1 MQTRHFYKTIRL
13 FINYLVDVETVEVD
27 AVEVNAV
34 EVDAVDVETVE
45 VDAVDVNAVEVDV
58 DVGTVELKRSIFSFK
73 KQVKLCLFCFFLL
86 RFKSTSYFCNLIKI
100 SSSF

>member
-34 EVDAVDVETVE
+34 EVDAVDGAERAEGLRQPLGPNREPCAEVTSPVQMCHPSAIRRFCVEPSARRE
-45 VDAVDVNAVEVDV
+45 PERDA
-58 DVGTVELKRSIFSFK
+58 
-73 KQVKLCLFCFFLL
+73 
-86 RFKSTSYFCNLIKI
+86 
-100 SSSF
+100 